1 MHVWLWS
8 EQGKWT
14 ETVLYQS
21 SDWFKG
27 WMHQWKD
34 EVPEVFN
41 VWSDHKLY
49 KDIQYKVTYMKLID
63 EDEFIKNVVKYKH
76 LSTKTIGEALGNTP
90 AYDIDADLNKAYKN
104 GFEDCRKIVL
114 QLFQDG
120 AGRMDNYSKIWL
132 AVDDGSMKVDEWK
145 DEDWW
150 NWLIT

>member
-1 MHVWLWS
+1 
-8 EQGKWT
+8 
-14 ETVLYQS
+14 
-21 SDWFKG
+21 
-27 WMHQWKD
+27 
-34 EVPEVFN
+34 
-41 VWSDHKLY
+41 
-49 KDIQYKVTYMKLID
+49 MKLID

-145 DEDWW
+145 DED
-150 NWLIT
+150 